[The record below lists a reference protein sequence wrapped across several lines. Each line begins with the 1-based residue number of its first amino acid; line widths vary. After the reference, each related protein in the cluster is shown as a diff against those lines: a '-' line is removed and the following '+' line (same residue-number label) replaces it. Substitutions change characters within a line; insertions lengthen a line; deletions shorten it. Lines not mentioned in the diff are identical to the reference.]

1 VSDTLRRTLP
11 SGVGGRPPGSVEELT
26 VSVVMCAYTE
36 DRWEAIVGGCAA
48 VLAQLGPADE
58 LVLVVDHNAGLV
70 RRARAAIPGVRVVES
85 EGIPG
90 LSGARNTGVSATTGE
105 IVAFIDDD
113 ATPRAG
119 WVDHIRAAFEDATT
133 TVLGTRVVPSWQGA
147 RPPSWFPEE
156 FGWVV
161 GCGYRGQPT
170 ERATIRNPIG
180 ASMAM
185 RRSALVGAGGFSAAV
200 GRVGALPVGCEE
212 TELCIRMTERL
223 PDVQVIFDPSAAVD
237 HLVPLQRQS
246 LRYFVR
252 RCFHEGRSKR
262 AVARLRGSAAA
273 LSAERD
279 YVRLVLPAAVRRGV
293 TPSVLV
299 RDPMEFVKALTVL
312 VGLAATTLGFADAW
326 VRRA

>member
-1 VSDTLRRTLP
+1 
-11 SGVGGRPPGSVEELT
+11 
-26 VSVVMCAYTE
+26 
-36 DRWEAIVGGCAA
+36 
-48 VLAQLGPADE
+48 
-58 LVLVVDHNAGLV
+58 
-70 RRARAAIPGVRVVES
+70 
-85 EGIPG
+85 
-90 LSGARNTGVSATTGE
+90 
-105 IVAFIDDD
+105 
-113 ATPRAG
+113 
-119 WVDHIRAAFEDATT
+119 
-133 TVLGTRVVPSWQGA
+133 
-147 RPPSWFPEE
+147 
-156 FGWVV
+156 
-161 GCGYRGQPT
+161 
-170 ERATIRNPIG
+170 
-180 ASMAM
+180 
-185 RRSALVGAGGFSAAV
+185 
-200 GRVGALPVGCEE
+200 
-212 TELCIRMTERL
+212 MTERL

-312 VGLAATTLGFADAW
+312 VGLAATTVGFAHAW